1 MLLTSIGI
9 GSSCVCV
16 GSKQRRVRRR
26 GWRSQIS
33 LDNLTLVSSLQL
45 LLRAAARR
53 ASPTY
58 TGGMGEQE
66 ARHLR
71 RVVAG
76 GRCGASKKQ
85 LSERRVDIKE
95 VDACGD
101 KGTLTRSKKYSPVG
115 D

>member
-1 MLLTSIGI
+1 
-9 GSSCVCV
+9 
-16 GSKQRRVRRR
+16 
-26 GWRSQIS
+26 
-33 LDNLTLVSSLQL
+33 
-45 LLRAAARR
+45 
-53 ASPTY
+53 
-58 TGGMGEQE
+58 MGEQE